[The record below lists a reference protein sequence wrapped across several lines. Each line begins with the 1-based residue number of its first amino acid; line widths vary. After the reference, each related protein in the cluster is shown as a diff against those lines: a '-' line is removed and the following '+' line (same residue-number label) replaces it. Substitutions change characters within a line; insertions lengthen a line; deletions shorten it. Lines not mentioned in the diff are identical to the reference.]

1 MKRAKSLLVL
11 FSAIQL
17 FGCVSIPPEAPQLSV
32 EIGKR
37 ISAIEDSNITLLHRF
52 FDRKKQDVDEFIQN
66 QWVPEFAKNVF
77 SEPIIAQAWETIVS
91 ENNKEDRLKLF
102 VRLGPKLQKKINS
115 KRLELIKPLEDLER
129 SIESSIRSEYSQ
141 VKVMNSSITSFLL
154 SASEVADN
162 RSRLLE
168 SAGVTQSKINEL
180 VNDTD
185 AAVTSLVTVSKD
197 AQDKV
202 ERGEEFLAKIQSM
215 KESVKD

>member
-1 MKRAKSLLVL
+1 MKRAKGLLIL

-17 FGCVSIPPEAPQLSV
+17 FGCASIPPEAPQLSV

-66 QWVPEFAKNVF
+66 EWVPEFAENVF
-77 SEPIIAQAWETIVS
+77 SEPVVARAWDTIVR
-91 ENNKEDRLKLF
+91 ENNKEDRLKLI
-102 VRLGPKLQKKINS
+102 VKLGPKLQKKINS

-129 SIESSIRSEYSQ
+129 SIENSIRNEYSQ
-141 VKVMNSSITSFLL
+141 VRAMNSSVTSFLL
-154 SASEVADN
+154 SASKVAEN

-168 SAGVTQSKINEL
+168 SAGVTQSKIDEL
-180 VNDTD
+180 VNETD

-202 ERGEEFLAKIQSM
+202 ERAETFLNKIQSM
-215 KESVKD
+215 KESVKN